1 VTIRKTLILSLASI
15 FILGSGYALGRL
27 HNEYTNLAAVFSTV
41 LVGQELTEAKFNY
54 ALVKMLDE
62 GKHSQVS
69 EILKNRM
76 YTHLIVFKE
85 YGSAGQSD
93 EMKTEVSEVINKI
106 SAHHKQHPY
115 KFSDVDFALEIE
127 SIISKAD
134 RSDEQ

>member
-1 VTIRKTLILSLASI
+1 MTIRKTAILGLASI

-27 HNEYTNLAAVFSTV
+27 HNEYTNLVAMYSTI
-41 LVGQELTEAKFNY
+41 LVEQELTAAKFNY

-93 EMKTEVSEVINKI
+93 EMKNEVSAVINRI

-115 KFSDVDFALEIE
+115 KFSTEDFASEIE
-127 SIISKAD
+127 SITSKANG
-134 RSDEQ
+134 SDEN

>member
-1 VTIRKTLILSLASI
+1 MAIRKVVILSLAAI

-27 HNEYTNLAAVFSTV
+27 HNEYRNLVATYSTI
-41 LVGQELTEAKFNY
+41 LVEQELTEAKFNY

-93 EMKTEVSEVINKI
+93 EMKNEVSEVINRI

-115 KFSDVDFALEIE
+115 KFSNEDFASEIE
-127 SIISKAD
+127 SITSKANG
-134 RSDEQ
+134 SDEN

>member
-1 VTIRKTLILSLASI
+1 VTTRKTVVLSLAAI
-15 FILGSGYALGRL
+15 FILVSGYALGRL
-27 HNEYTNLAAVFSTV
+27 HNEHTNLAAVFSTV

-62 GKHSQVS
+62 GKHSRVS

-93 EMKTEVSEVINKI
+93 EMKNEVSEVINKI

-115 KFSDVDFALEIE
+115 KFSNEDFASEIE
-127 SIISKAD
+127 SITSKANG
-134 RSDEQ
+134 SDEN